1 MTEVTCC
8 QGQVQDQAGGLI
20 YLGST
25 AARVQ
30 RLHSTAAAADDD
42 DDDDDDDDVNDTQRS
57 VIAIH

>member
-30 RLHSTAAAADDD
+30 RLHSTAAAAAD